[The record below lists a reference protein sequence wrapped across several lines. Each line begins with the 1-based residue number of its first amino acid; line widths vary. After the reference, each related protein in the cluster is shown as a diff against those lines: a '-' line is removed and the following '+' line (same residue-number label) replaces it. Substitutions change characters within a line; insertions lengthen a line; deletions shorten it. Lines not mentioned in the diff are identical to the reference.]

1 MSQDAANAH
10 VADDRWSHIRMFGK
24 AWRWLTARL
33 SGKEQGPLR
42 LFVHR
47 HPMYQSV
54 WQPIVTPDQQPGMQ
68 IQIYLEASNMAA
80 GAYRIV
86 AAEIADMPAIQT
98 VIGVRDAKSRKFAND
113 NPLPPRQL
121 TTVSLHFLLN
131 GQSYSIGQPFR
142 ATVILTDHVGGR
154 HPLKVIMH

>member
-1 MSQDAANAH
+1 
-10 VADDRWSHIRMFGK
+10 MFGK
-24 AWRWLTARL
+24 TRQWLTARL
-33 SGKEQGPLR
+33 SSKQQDPLR

-54 WQPIVTPDQQPGMQ
+54 WRPIVTPDQQPGLQ

-80 GAYRIV
+80 AAYWIV

-98 VIGVRDAKSRKFAND
+98 FIGVRDAKSHKFAHD

-121 TTVSLHFLLN
+121 TTVSLLFLVN
-131 GQSYSIGQPFR
+131 GQSHSIGEPFR
-142 ATVILTDHVGGR
+142 ATVLLTDHVGEK

>member
-1 MSQDAANAH
+1 
-10 VADDRWSHIRMFGK
+10 MFGK
-24 AWRWLTARL
+24 ARQWLTARL
-33 SGKEQGPLR
+33 SSRQQDPLR

-54 WQPIVTPDQQPGMQ
+54 WQPIVTPDKQPGLQ

-80 GAYRIV
+80 GAYWIV

-98 VIGVRDAKSRKFAND
+98 VIGVRDAKSHKFAHD

-121 TTVSLHFLLN
+121 TTVSLLFLVN
-131 GQSYSIGQPFR
+131 GQSHSIGEPFR
-142 ATVILTDHVGGR
+142 ATVVLTDHVGGR
-154 HPLKVIMH
+154 HPLEVIMH